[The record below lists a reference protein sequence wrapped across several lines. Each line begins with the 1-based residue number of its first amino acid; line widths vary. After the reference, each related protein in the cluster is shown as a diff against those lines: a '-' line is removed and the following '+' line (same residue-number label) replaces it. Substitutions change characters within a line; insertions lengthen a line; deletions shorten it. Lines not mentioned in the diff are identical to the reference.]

1 MQDEAAV
8 TVFLFTDIEGSTR
21 LWEQSPDRMRD
32 ALARHDEISTAT
44 VSAHHGRIVK
54 TTGDGIH
61 AAFRDPLDAIEAAL
75 ALQIALADPE
85 ATAGIALRVRCG
97 MHAGV
102 EARRDNDFY
111 GIAVNRAA
119 RIMSAA
125 HGGQVLLS
133 QAVATLVRD
142 RLPDGVSLRELGA
155 VRLRDLSV
163 PENVYQLM
171 HRVLRQSFPAL
182 RSLEATPNNLPQQLT
197 SFIGREHELAEVRRR
212 LRDARLLT
220 IVGIG
225 GLGKSRLSLQVA
237 SEALD
242 DYPDGVWFVELAAL
256 TDARLVP
263 QAVASVL
270 GVREEVGRPV
280 LETLARF
287 VHDRRLLLVL
297 DNCEHMTQASAE
309 LARRLLEAGPQVSVL
324 ATSRE
329 RLGLGGENTYPLA
342 PFAVPLPRQRL
353 GPEALAQFGSVRLFA
368 ERAAAADP
376 DFSIS
381 DENAGGVA
389 EICHRL
395 DGIPLALELAA
406 ARVRALSVQKI
417 ADRLTDR
424 FKLLQGGD
432 RTALPRQQTLRALI
446 DWSYDLLAPEERV
459 LFARL
464 SVFAGGFTLE
474 AAEKVGAGDAIAEAD
489 VLDLLTRLV
498 DKSLVSLE
506 AGRDRYRMLETV
518 RQYAQ
523 EQLEAAGDAK
533 ATRNRHL
540 HFYVALAE
548 SASAHWIGPSQRDW
562 LRRIDA
568 EIENVAAADAWCDHA
583 EDGGPL
589 GLRLVRAIRFY
600 CVNRGLLALGYEA
613 TLKALGRP
621 GAQTRNV
628 ARSQTLSALGVYAT
642 SMGREREALG
652 YLNES
657 LAIARELGDH
667 ARVAITLQPLGRT
680 YLALGM
686 IDDARAHLT
695 EALTLA
701 ENGGNRRETLAA
713 LSNMVQLHRVEGDL
727 GSALTLSER
736 CLEIARGLTDPDSLF
751 IGLINHAM
759 ILILTGAAPAQAR
772 EIAKEATAVF
782 ESGSRLHGQ
791 SLLEVTAGLAA
802 AERDWG
808 AAARFYGVAQRES
821 EYSGLKRDPADEAF
835 LAAQMKPV
843 RAELGDAFE
852 SAVDGGR
859 AVAFAHALAEA
870 REWLQRG
877 QGINNR

>member
-1 MQDEAAV
+1 VQDEAAV

-32 ALARHDEISTAT
+32 ALARHDEISAAT
-44 VSAHHGRIVK
+44 VSAHHGRVVK

-61 AAFRDPLDAIEAAL
+61 AAFRDPLDAIEAVL

-133 QAVATLVRD
+133 QAVASLVRD
-142 RLPDGVSLRELGA
+142 RLSEGISLRELGM

-163 PENVYQLM
+163 PENVFQLV
-171 HRVLRQSFPAL
+171 HPALRRQFPAL

-212 LRDARLLT
+212 LRQARLLT

-225 GLGKSRLSLQVA
+225 GLGKSRLSLQAA

-287 VHDRRLLLVL
+287 VRDRRLLLVL
-297 DNCEHMTQASAE
+297 DNCEHMTQACAE
-309 LARRLLEAGPQVSVL
+309 LARRLLEAGPQLTVL

-329 RLGLGGENTYPLA
+329 RLGLGGEKTYPLA

-381 DENAGGVA
+381 DENAAGVA

-417 ADRLTDR
+417 AERLTDR

-446 DWSYDLLAPEERV
+446 DWSYDLLTSEERL

-464 SVFAGGFTLE
+464 SVFAGGFTLD
-474 AAEKVGAGDAIAEAD
+474 AAEKVGAGGAIAEGD

-498 DKSLVSLE
+498 DKSLVSIE

-518 RQYAQ
+518 RQYAR
-523 EQLEAAGDAK
+523 EQLEATGDAK
-533 ATRNRHL
+533 ATRDRHL

-568 EIENVAAADAWCDHA
+568 EIENIVAADAWCDHA
-583 EDGGPL
+583 DDGGPV
-589 GLRLVRAIRFY
+589 GLRLVRAMRFY
-600 CVNRGLLALGYEA
+600 CFNRGLLALGYEA
-613 TLKALGRP
+613 TRKALGRG
-621 GAQTRNV
+621 GAEARNV
-628 ARSQTLSALGVYAT
+628 ARSQTLSALGVFAT
-642 SMGREREALG
+642 SMGHELEALD
-652 YLNES
+652 YLKES
-657 LAIARELGDH
+657 LEIARELGDR
-667 ARVAITLQPLGRT
+667 ARIAITLQPLGRT
-680 YLALGM
+680 YLALGKL
-686 IDDARAHLT
+686 DAAREHLA
-695 EALTLA
+695 EALALA
-701 ENGGNRRETLAA
+701 EGGRDRRETLAA

-727 GSALTLSER
+727 ASALALSER
-736 CLEIARGLTDPDSLF
+736 CLAIARELPDTDSLS

-759 ILILTGAAPAQAR
+759 ILILTGQAPAGAR
-772 EIAKEATAVF
+772 EIVKEAAALN
-782 ESGSRLHGQ
+782 ESGSRVYGQ
-791 SLLEVTAGLAA
+791 SLLEVMAGLAA
-802 AERDWG
+802 SERHWRS
-808 AAARFYGVAQRES
+808 AARFYGVAERES
-821 EYSGLKRDPADEAF
+821 EYSGLKRDRADEAF
-835 LAAQMKPV
+835 LAAQMARV
-843 RAELGDAFE
+843 RAELGDAFQ
-852 SAVDGGR
+852 SAVQEGR
-859 AVAFAHALAEA
+859 AVALERGLVEAL
-870 REWLQRG
+870 EWLQERKG
-877 QGINNR
+877 DQ